1 MCTCMFVCVNNVN
14 LFPIYIIEV
23 YIYIAYLVRHAN
35 WLR

>member
-23 YIYIAYLVRHAN
+23 YIAYLVRHAN